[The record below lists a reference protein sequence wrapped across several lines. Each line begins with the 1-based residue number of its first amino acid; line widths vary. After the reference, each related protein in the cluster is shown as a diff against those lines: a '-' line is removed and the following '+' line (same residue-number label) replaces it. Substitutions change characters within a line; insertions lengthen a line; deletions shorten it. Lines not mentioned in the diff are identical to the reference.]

1 MMRDAQG
8 PSCSG
13 RRPLSRRNRGGMLG
27 KDRDDRDRCV
37 CLAVETRQKS
47 GEGTEPRVLEYLL
60 SKEFL
65 FGMAMERTDN
75 GLNEL

>member
-1 MMRDAQG
+1 
-8 PSCSG
+8 
-13 RRPLSRRNRGGMLG
+13 MLG